1 LVPVKMEVVSDAGVP
16 REPEW
21 IQPSPPTAT
30 SDPRQAEAVR
40 RVVRAE
46 SASSWLRI
54 GAIVLGLLWLA
65 TAVAAFATEWHQLG
79 ASDGGFGGG
88 GTSTTWRLTTSLTL
102 SGQAS
107 WGYAIA
113 AAILF
118 AASVLLSREQAR
130 DALDDLD
137 ATDEAD

>member
-1 LVPVKMEVVSDAGVP
+1 MMEVVSDVGAPG
-16 REPEW
+16 EPEW
-21 IQPSPPTAT
+21 IEPSPPFAP

-46 SASSWLRI
+46 SAASWLRI
-54 GAIVLGLLWLA
+54 GAVILAILWLI
-65 TAVAAFATEWHQLG
+65 TAVAAFATEWHQLAGTG
-79 ASDGGFGGG
+79 AGGFGSGAI
-88 GTSTTWRLTTSLTL
+88 STPWRISTSLTL

-137 ATDEAD
+137 ATDEAS